1 MQCQT
6 KINHHTYTP
15 MQADSGRPESPIGDP
30 EVRAIASRFV
40 AARLESRP
48 LAGFPGEV
56 PADLATAYRCQDAA
70 IELWPDAIGGWK
82 VGRIPPAVEAG
93 FRSDRLA
100 GPIFRASILH
110 TGSDDLLEMPVY
122 AGGFAAIE
130 AEFVIVVGRDAPD
143 GKVDWSLEEAAGMI
157 GELRIG
163 VEMASSP
170 LSTINELG
178 PAAIASDFGNN
189 AGLIVGPE
197 IRDWRLRALDTMS
210 CEAFVED
217 RSVGHGGAFNL
228 SGGPVRS
235 MQFILELAA
244 RRGRPLKA
252 GMTIATGQTTGIHD
266 ILPGQTARVDF
277 GADGRIS
284 CKAVAAAAR
293 TTST

>member
-1 MQCQT
+1 M
-6 KINHHTYTP
+6 K
-15 MQADSGRPESPIGDP
+15 ADSGRPESPIGDP
-30 EVRAIASRFV
+30 EVRAIATRFV
-40 AARLESRP
+40 AARLESTP

-56 PADLATAYRCQDAA
+56 PSDLATAYRCQDAA
-70 IELWPDAIGGWK
+70 IDLWPDDIAGWK
-82 VGRIPPAVEAG
+82 VGRIPPAIEAG
-93 FRSDRLA
+93 FQSDRLA

-110 TGSDDLLEMPVY
+110 TDSDELLEMPVY

-157 GELRIG
+157 GEMRIG
-163 VEMASSP
+163 IEMASSP

-189 AGLIVGPE
+189 AGLIVGPV
-197 IRDWRLRALDTMS
+197 IRDWRLRALDTMA
-210 CEAFVED
+210 CEAFVEG

-244 RRGRPLKA
+244 RRGRPLRA

-266 ILPGQTARVDF
+266 ILPGQAARVDF
-277 GADGRIS
+277 GTDGRLS
-284 CKAVAAAAR
+284 CKAVAAVGR
-293 TTST
+293 TRSA